1 MTVHTEQRGAVT
13 LLTIDRPDRRN
24 AVDHDTLRELRS
36 AILAASTTSRVL
48 VLAGAGGHFCA
59 GADLTGVEDAAFA
72 ELLREVL
79 FGLRDSPLLTIAAV
93 EGAALGAGTQLAIFS
108 DVRTA
113 TPDARFGIPAAR
125 LGLAVD
131 HATVQRLDRVVG
143 LGPSRAMLLAAEQL
157 SGEDAHRLGLV
168 QRLTGVEGAL
178 AWAEEAVQLAPLTIR
193 AHKASLNALEPGGPS
208 AEQVGAAFRR
218 AWDSADFRE
227 GLTAFRER
235 RTPTFR
241 GE

>member
-1 MTVHTEQRGAVT
+1 VTVRTEQRGAVA

-24 AVDHDTLRELRS
+24 AVDHDALRELR
-36 AILAASTTSRVL
+36 AGVLAASTTSRVL

-72 ELLREVL
+72 EVLRDVL
-79 FGLRDSPLLTIAAV
+79 HGLRDAPLLTIAAV
-93 EGAALGAGTQLAIFS
+93 EGAALGAGTQLAIFC

-143 LGPSRAMLLAAEQL
+143 SGASRAMLLAAEQL
-157 SGEDAHRLGLV
+157 SGDDAHRLGLV
-168 QRLTGVEGAL
+168 QRLTDVEGAL
-178 AWAEEAVQLAPLTIR
+178 AWAAEVAELAPLTIR
-193 AHKASLNALEPGGPS
+193 AHKVSLNALEPGGPP
-208 AEQVGAAFRR
+208 AEQVGEAFRR
-218 AWDSADFRE
+218 AWDSDDFRE
-227 GLTAFRER
+227 GLAAFRER

-241 GE
+241 GQ